1 MKKINEIVMNFI
13 RGFCMALADSVPGV
27 SGGTIAFLLGFYDKF
42 VGSLGALI
50 TGTKKEK
57 KEAIIFLIKIGIGW
71 VIGFALAVTI
81 LANIFEKQIYEVSSL
96 FIGFILFAIP
106 IVIIEEK
113 ENLKGKYKSLIFII
127 LGIVLVVAI
136 TLLNPT
142 GGSSGIDL
150 ANLNFGLGL
159 YLFFVAMI
167 AISAMVLPGIS
178 GSTILLIFGI
188 YVPIVTAIK
197 EIMHFNFEY
206 LPVVVIF
213 GLGIIAGIIL
223 IIKLIQK
230 CLEKYR
236 SQTIY
241 AIIGMMIGSIYSIV
255 MGPTTLKEPQV
266 AMSFETFNV
275 IFFIIG
281 VAIILGLQTLKTY
294 MNKKE
299 NNK

>member
-1 MKKINEIVMNFI
+1 MLF
-13 RGFCMALADSVPGV
+13 R
-27 SGGTIAFLLGFYDKF
+27 
-42 VGSLGALI
+42 
-50 TGTKKEK
+50 
-57 KEAIIFLIKIGIGW
+57 
-71 VIGFALAVTI
+71 
-81 LANIFEKQIYEVSSL
+81 SL